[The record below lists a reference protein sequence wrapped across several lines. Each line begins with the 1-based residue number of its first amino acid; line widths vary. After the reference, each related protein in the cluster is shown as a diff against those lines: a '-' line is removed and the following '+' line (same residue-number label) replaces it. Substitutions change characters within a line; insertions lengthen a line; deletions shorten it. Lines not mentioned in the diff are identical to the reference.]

1 MAREMTGATAFN
13 SAKAS
18 ASLSRSGTV
27 AAADQ
32 ATQLRLDELVVNT
45 TSADGR
51 ERREVQRAGGRLFL
65 RRSGVWTDVAHRD
78 SLKVT
83 TIAPFSP
90 AYFALAAARPAL
102 RAMLAVGTP
111 VLVAGR
117 RASVKVAE
125 GGATEWTPGALERF
139 LQEFDGR

>member
-1 MAREMTGATAFN
+1 M
-13 SAKAS
+13 
-18 ASLSRSGTV
+18 
-27 AAADQ
+27 
-32 ATQLRLDELVVNT
+32 
-45 TSADGR
+45 
-51 ERREVQRAGGRLFL
+51 
-65 RRSGVWTDVAHRD
+65 
-78 SLKVT
+78 T

-102 RAMLAVGTP
+102 RAMLAVGMP

-125 GGATEWTPGALERF
+125 GGVTEWTPGALERF